1 MTNAGLIGNGIR
13 LSAVLC
19 LAFQDGIF
27 IPIFALLLVNREQIC
42 CLIYFGST
50 AVNAAAGL
58 ATTVQLMIEQVS
70 TNLVMASRP
79 QIIKQYA
86 LTDFNAMIQLLKQTT
101 CLANVLYLLVAIPFI
116 SEIHYVMNLWLVE
129 VPPYTIEFC
138 ILLIVSS
145 FISLNNNIIYI
156 GIQAVGRLKFYSF
169 MAGTVSLSVIPILWL
184 LFSKGIGLTWAFGL
198 PIVST
203 LLIYIVCSYTLHHYV
218 EDFKPIRFFFTTMVV
233 NLFISIPSFTAI
245 LLIQHIL
252 VESFTRVIIVA
263 LSSSIILVVL
273 SYYVLLDKENK
284 KKVKALILNKLKR

>member
-1 MTNAGLIGNGIR
+1 M
-13 LSAVLC
+13 SFDKEV
-19 LAFQDGIF
+19 IF
-27 IPIFALLLVNREQIC
+27 YHNKTGKVEATYYYSKGKVN
-42 CLIYFGST
+42 
-50 AVNAAAGL
+50 
-58 ATTVQLMIEQVS
+58 
-70 TNLVMASRP
+70 
-79 QIIKQYA
+79 
-86 LTDFNAMIQLLKQTT
+86 
-101 CLANVLYLLVAIPFI
+101 
-116 SEIHYVMNLWLVE
+116 
-129 VPPYTIEFC
+129 
-138 ILLIVSS
+138 
-145 FISLNNNIIYI
+145 
-156 GIQAVGRLKFYSF
+156 
-169 MAGTVSLSVIPILWL
+169 WL